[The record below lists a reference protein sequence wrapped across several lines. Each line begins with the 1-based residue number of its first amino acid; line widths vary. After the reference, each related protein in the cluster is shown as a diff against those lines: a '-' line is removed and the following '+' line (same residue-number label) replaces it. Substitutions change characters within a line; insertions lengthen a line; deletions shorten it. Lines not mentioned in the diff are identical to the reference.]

1 MPAVP
6 TIGLDSLDVNLLLS
20 RNIPQGK
27 IIDGGVWTAITI
39 NTIDFP
45 PTSQACNK
53 LFIMAGTDT
62 NPNAYI
68 EIQIPN
74 YNKSSNVIYILKAGE
89 SVFINTTWEVLATS
103 QITGACVNY
112 ATDADCSYIFF
123 Q

>member
-6 TIGLDSLDVNLLLS
+6 TIGLDSLDVNLLFS

-27 IIDGGVWTAITI
+27 IILGGTWTAITI
-39 NTIDFP
+39 NTTNFP
-45 PTSQACNK
+45 PNFQGCNK
-53 LFIMAGTDT
+53 LFVMAGVDT

-74 YNKSSNVIYILKAGE
+74 YDQSASVIYILKAGE
-89 SVFINTTWEVLATS
+89 SVFINTNWETLNS
-103 QITGACVNY
+103 GQIQAGCVNY
-112 ATDADCSYIFF
+112 ATDAICSYIFF

>member
-27 IIDGGVWTAITI
+27 IIDCNTWTAITI
-39 NTIDFP
+39 GTAIIL

-53 LFIMAGTDT
+53 VLIIAGCD
-62 NPNAYI
+62 NKLEASVL
-68 EIQIPN
+68 IQMPN
-74 YNKSSNVIYILKAGE
+74 YDKTSSALYILKAGE
-89 SVFINTTWEVLATS
+89 SIFINTTWEVLDTGQIIATC
-103 QITGACVNY
+103 INY
-112 ATDADCSYIFF
+112 GQDSICSFIFF